1 MQFIAIDAPGLL
13 AHSGHSM
20 RAVARRIACGQRSPD
35 AALVARAREA
45 GCGEASPG
53 RIESAGK
60 WADARARTQLAEAL
74 GQPLGHALR
83 PTFEWY
89 ICRGAFFHTDAHYTD
104 VMFGVWYLDGPPVDI
119 VFARAGVRVAA
130 LAGSIV
136 VFDPFEV
143 HGVLHG
149 GASEYVAADYAN
161 APRSVFAGF
170 ELELD
175 DAVHASFAITEAA
188 SGARVVSTHTR
199 VSAASGALD

>member
-1 MQFIAIDAPGLL
+1 MQFIAIDAPVLL

-20 RAVARRIACGQRSPD
+20 RAVARRIACGQRAPD
-35 AALVARAREA
+35 AALVTRAREA
-45 GCGEASPG
+45 GRGEARPG
-53 RIESAGK
+53 RVESAGK
-60 WADARARTQLAEAL
+60 WADAHASARLAEAL
-74 GQPLGHALR
+74 GQLAHALR

-143 HGVLHG
+143 HGVLHV
-149 GASEYVAADYAN
+149 GASEYVAADYAD
-161 APRSVFAGF
+161 APPSVFAGF

-175 DAVHASFAITEAA
+175 DAVRASFGITDAA
-188 SGARVVSTHTR
+188 AGTRVVSTHTR
-199 VSAASGALD
+199 VSAATGALD